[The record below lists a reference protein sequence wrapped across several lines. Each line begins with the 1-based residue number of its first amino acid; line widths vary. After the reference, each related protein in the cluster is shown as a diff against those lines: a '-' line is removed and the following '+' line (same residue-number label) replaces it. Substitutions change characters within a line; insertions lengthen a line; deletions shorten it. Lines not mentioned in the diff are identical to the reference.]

1 MPVRPEVR
9 RDVSR
14 RAVAFEGDGSP
25 DRPVHGPP
33 TARDER
39 MTQSP
44 RIYHPP
50 EEVVRLPRRRFLGT
64 LLGGA
69 AAATLPGSLDATL
82 AGTGWSP
89 FNPGRPTARASVDEA
104 FWALVRDQF
113 PLRPGLT
120 LMNAANLCP
129 APYPVIDAVNEWTR
143 LVDADASF
151 QNRGRFR
158 DLRRDAEAA
167 LARYV
172 GAEPG
177 EVVITRNTTE
187 GNNIVVGGVDLGH
200 GDEVVLWDQNHPSNS
215 GSWDVGARR
224 HGYDVIRVTTPAEPL
239 DAAALVA
246 PFEAALTSRTRVLAF
261 SHHSN
266 VSGVALPAAQ
276 LCRLARD
283 RGILTHVDGAQTF
296 GWLNLELRAMG
307 CDFYAASAHKWF
319 MGPKEAGIF
328 YVRRESVEKLWPLV
342 VGLGWERA
350 HDEQS
355 AARFATLGQRHDATV
370 AAMGR
375 AVAFHESIGAP
386 LVEAR
391 VRELVATLRTRISDA
406 VPGVRFHT
414 PADAALNGGVL
425 IFQIP
430 GVEPRAGFQALY
442 ESHDI
447 GSAGMSGGF
456 PGIRLSPH
464 IYNTL
469 AEAERAAE
477 AVASLA

>member
-1 MPVRPEVR
+1 MT
-9 RDVSR
+9 
-14 RAVAFEGDGSP
+14 P
-25 DRPVHGPP
+25 D
-33 TARDER
+33 
-39 MTQSP
+39 P
-44 RIYHPP
+44 RIHNPP
-50 EEVVRLPRRRFLGT
+50 EAIVRLPRRRFLGT

-69 AAATLPGSLDATL
+69 LAATLPESLGAAL
-82 AGTGWSP
+82 AGGAARSP
-89 FNPGRPTARASVDEA
+89 FPPGRATARGSADEA
-104 FWALVRDQF
+104 FWGLVRDQF

-151 QNRGRFR
+151 QNRGRFG
-158 DLRRDAEAA
+158 DLRHDAEEA

-187 GNNIVVGGVDLGH
+187 GNNIVVGGVDLGP
-200 GDEVVLWDQNHPSNS
+200 GDQVVLWDQNHPSNS

-224 HGYDVIRVTTPAEPL
+224 HGYEVIRVSTPAEPR

-246 PFEAALTSRTRVLAF
+246 PFEAALTSSTRVLAF

-296 GWLNLELRAMG
+296 GWLDLRLGDMG
-307 CDFYAASAHKWF
+307 CDFYAASSHKWF
-319 MGPKEAGIF
+319 MGPKEAGVL
-328 YVRRESVEKLWPLV
+328 YVRRESVDKLWPLV

-350 HDEQS
+350 HEEKS
-355 AARFATLGQRHDATV
+355 AARFATLGQRDDATV

-375 AVAFHESIGAP
+375 AVAFHESIGAEA
-386 LVEAR
+386 VEAR
-391 VRELVATLRTRISDA
+391 VRELVATLRTRIGDSI
-406 VPGVRFHT
+406 PGVRFHT
-414 PADAALNGGVL
+414 PADPGLSGGVL

-442 ESHDI
+442 DSHDV
-447 GSAGMSGGF
+447 GSAGMSGSF

-464 IYNTL
+464 VYNTL
-469 AEAERAAE
+469 SEAERVAE